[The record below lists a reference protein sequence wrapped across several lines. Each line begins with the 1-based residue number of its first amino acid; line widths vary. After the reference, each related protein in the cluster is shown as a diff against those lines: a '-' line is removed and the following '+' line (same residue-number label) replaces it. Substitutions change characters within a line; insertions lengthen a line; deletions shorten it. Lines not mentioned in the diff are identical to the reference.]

1 LYQVKKAMD
10 GGDIL
15 FHTEEEMCMGGAIF
29 TGMKEKNEFPP
40 EMLTMGVYG

>member
-1 LYQVKKAMD
+1 MD
-10 GGDIL
+10 GKT
-15 FHTEEEMCMGGAIF
+15 FYSTAEEEMCMGGAIF